1 MYTIKGGWVGQTFA
15 LATSNDSGGRKSR
28 IRRSKEE
35 RKTMVESFINKY
47 QKSNN
52 GNFPSLNLTHKEV
65 GGSFYTVREIV
76 REIIQ
81 ENRVLGPAKLFSEE
95 DNSGFPEQH
104 PVGSISFDPKN
115 GLPLSD
121 KAQAVTHTA
130 SDHDQITS
138 GEHIFNFSPQFHGP
152 EPVVLD
158 NKQIVNRP
166 SDADEK
172 DGGSDELSMRHFTPI
187 HHQDSCTDNVSYFT
201 EHFPQSNSQK
211 CVDDQIVNGSETFEK
226 DQECDKSTIK
236 DTMPIHQDTTCETS
250 VLSSGMFPQPE
261 SQRLSDE
268 QIFDKSSQINQ
279 QTKVVTHT
287 EAVAKEILDR
297 EKDIVKELE
306 TSEAVIAH
314 KKPEVL
320 VETFPLRAVSKTIHD
335 MAGEDRKLSDVT
347 GTLEE
352 KATLH
357 EGMMFTKSSSTL
369 TNGKFEEKLPS
380 LVSSDIS
387 TTIEATTLDGSIV
400 RDVEAKDLLPDG
412 TKACDSPQQS
422 ILKEPTAVGRKPY
435 VQDNG
440 SFQKESNPILDRI
453 NLETWEGTSKKSPDP
468 NPLLTLLK
476 GFISAF
482 MKFWTE

>member
-158 NKQIVNRP
+158 NKRIVNRP

-172 DGGSDELSMRHFTPI
+172 DGGSGELSMRHFTPI

-352 KATLH
+352 KATHH